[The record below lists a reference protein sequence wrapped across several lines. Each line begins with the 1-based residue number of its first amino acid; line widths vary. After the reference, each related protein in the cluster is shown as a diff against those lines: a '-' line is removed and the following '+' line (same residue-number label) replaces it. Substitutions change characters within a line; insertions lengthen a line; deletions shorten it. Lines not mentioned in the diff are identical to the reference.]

1 MSEGA
6 GATGADAEEVVSE
19 GGVAGEGEPPP
30 EPAPATST
38 ATTTGTPADGPKKK
52 DGSDWTKDE
61 IREQAK
67 QATLGNLTKEEEA
80 ERSRRNKELL
90 PSDKNLGHMTV
101 EEKYD
106 FARKYKEAGNIFF
119 KEGLYEFALKNY
131 TETITYLRH
140 GLRMGETDSEGV
152 PYAARATGLDPES
165 KKIIASCHSNMAA
178 CALKLSRYQ
187 DVIKHATSALD
198 QDIKGEVRPNPA
210 PISCPLARSLV
221 LLCLCLVSETDG
233 AKAKALFRRSKAYH
247 ALGKVEEAYSDIV
260 DAKKIDQS
268 DKAVVAH
275 HSVVAKVYKELK
287 KQEHEAAKTLWKG
300 KLGPDPAAGSDQ
312 QEASRGDRGA
322 AEEKEEGVEE
332 EDDGQRKGILAGFFP
347 LAVLWNIFQ
356 GLLNLF
362 RSN

>member
-6 GATGADAEEVVSE
+6 GATAADAEEVVSE
-19 GGVAGEGEPPP
+19 GGVAGEGEPTP

-198 QDIKGEVRPNPA
+198 QDIK
-210 PISCPLARSLV
+210 
-221 LLCLCLVSETDG
+221 DG

-322 AEEKEEGVEE
+322 AEEKEEGVEDD
-332 EDDGQRKGILAGFFP
+332 DDGQRKGILAGFFP